1 MIQHEWKICAQG
13 NLVTLS
19 SSLFSSK
26 QIQHSRLFS
35 STRSS
40 GATLIVGSFL
50 IAFCDAGGA
59 RPLGV
64 DGDGDGGGDGGCCS
78 CCGTLLDAGG
88 GRG

>member
-26 QIQHSRLFS
+26 QMQHSRLFS

-40 GATLIVGSFL
+40 GATAIVGSFL

-59 RPLGV
+59 RPLG
-64 DGDGDGGGDGGCCS
+64 GGGGGGEGGGGCCS
-78 CCGTLLDAGG
+78 CGTLLDA
-88 GRG
+88 